1 MIINQV
7 NEISEAKED
16 HMKRYLHKVKWI
28 VKKFKEANFVQV
40 LREEKM
46 EADAFVKAA
55 SAEGSIVEYDK
66 VQYMPSIDL
75 PEVQQIEGE
84 ENWMTPI
91 VVYLKE
97 GRLPEDKNE
106 ARKMRIK
113 AVKYVLIDEMLY
125 KRGFS

>member
-1 MIINQV
+1 
-7 NEISEAKED
+7 
-16 HMKRYLHKVKWI
+16 
-28 VKKFKEANFVQV
+28 
-40 LREEKM
+40 
-46 EADAFVKAA
+46 
-55 SAEGSIVEYDK
+55 
-66 VQYMPSIDL
+66 
-75 PEVQQIEGE
+75 
-84 ENWMTPI
+84 MTPI